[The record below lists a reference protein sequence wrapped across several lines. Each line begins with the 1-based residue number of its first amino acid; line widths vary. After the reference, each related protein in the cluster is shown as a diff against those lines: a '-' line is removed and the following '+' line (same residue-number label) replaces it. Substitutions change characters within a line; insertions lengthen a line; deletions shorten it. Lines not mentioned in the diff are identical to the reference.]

1 MTETVLDELAPEMI
15 GMVNFPSFEKLF
27 EFIGKKAK
35 DERIIFFIDEYP
47 YLAKQCPYITS
58 LLQKIVDKTWKNTK
72 LYFVICGSLVSFM
85 KDEVLAESAPLH
97 GRASFELKLQPF
109 NYRDTAEFVQLY
121 SPEEKAIV
129 YGLTNGVAKYIELFN
144 DQKTLERNIIDE
156 YFAFGGYFT
165 EELVKTIVANE
176 KQNPALYNSIVSAI
190 ATGHTKNSEIAS
202 YVGMD
207 DISYPLK
214 MLQKAEII
222 EKRIGKNPYYVLN
235 DSMLVFWFRYVNRVI
250 SLINIGKGEK
260 YYHESVSGQLHN
272 FMGNVFEKI
281 CKEYLFI
288 KSGED
293 GYPMITEINNFQ
305 KTILDN
311 TGKPKQIEIDIL
323 GTYEKDVLLIGECK
337 FKNEKVDKETFES
350 FLEKTRY
357 IKSKTPLLCMF
368 SLSGYTD
375 YVKENANGVIL
386 LTIDDLYR

>member
-1 MTETVLDELAPEMI
+1 
-15 GMVNFPSFEKLF
+15 
-27 EFIGKKAK
+27 
-35 DERIIFFIDEYP
+35 
-47 YLAKQCPYITS
+47 
-58 LLQKIVDKTWKNTK
+58 
-72 LYFVICGSLVSFM
+72 
-85 KDEVLAESAPLH
+85 
-97 GRASFELKLQPF
+97 
-109 NYRDTAEFVQLY
+109 
-121 SPEEKAIV
+121 
-129 YGLTNGVAKYIELFN
+129 
-144 DQKTLERNIIDE
+144 
-156 YFAFGGYFT
+156 
-165 EELVKTIVANE
+165 
-176 KQNPALYNSIVSAI
+176 
-190 ATGHTKNSEIAS
+190 
-202 YVGMD
+202 
-207 DISYPLK
+207 
-214 MLQKAEII
+214 
-222 EKRIGKNPYYVLN
+222 
-235 DSMLVFWFRYVNRVI
+235 
-250 SLINIGKGEK
+250 
-260 YYHESVSGQLHN
+260 
-272 FMGNVFEKI
+272 MGNVFEKI

>member
-1 MTETVLDELAPEMI
+1 M
-15 GMVNFPSFEKLF
+15 LF
-27 EFIGKKAK
+27 
-35 DERIIFFIDEYP
+35 
-47 YLAKQCPYITS
+47 
-58 LLQKIVDKTWKNTK
+58 
-72 LYFVICGSLVSFM
+72 
-85 KDEVLAESAPLH
+85 
-97 GRASFELKLQPF
+97 
-109 NYRDTAEFVQLY
+109 
-121 SPEEKAIV
+121 
-129 YGLTNGVAKYIELFN
+129 
-144 DQKTLERNIIDE
+144 
-156 YFAFGGYFT
+156 
-165 EELVKTIVANE
+165 
-176 KQNPALYNSIVSAI
+176 IVSAI

>member
-1 MTETVLDELAPEMI
+1 
-15 GMVNFPSFEKLF
+15 
-27 EFIGKKAK
+27 
-35 DERIIFFIDEYP
+35 
-47 YLAKQCPYITS
+47 
-58 LLQKIVDKTWKNTK
+58 
-72 LYFVICGSLVSFM
+72 
-85 KDEVLAESAPLH
+85 
-97 GRASFELKLQPF
+97 
-109 NYRDTAEFVQLY
+109 
-121 SPEEKAIV
+121 
-129 YGLTNGVAKYIELFN
+129 
-144 DQKTLERNIIDE
+144 
-156 YFAFGGYFT
+156 
-165 EELVKTIVANE
+165 
-176 KQNPALYNSIVSAI
+176 
-190 ATGHTKNSEIAS
+190 
-202 YVGMD
+202 
-207 DISYPLK
+207 

>member
-1 MTETVLDELAPEMI
+1 M
-15 GMVNFPSFEKLF
+15 
-27 EFIGKKAK
+27 
-35 DERIIFFIDEYP
+35 
-47 YLAKQCPYITS
+47 
-58 LLQKIVDKTWKNTK
+58 
-72 LYFVICGSLVSFM
+72 
-85 KDEVLAESAPLH
+85 
-97 GRASFELKLQPF
+97 
-109 NYRDTAEFVQLY
+109 QLY